1 VPNRPEA
8 ALERA
13 ILARVGALQRAD
25 LPLLTVLKNEV
36 GSGHT
41 GNVGPLLAR
50 ELCPHCRATAARI
63 LTTNRIVYGLGVGSP
78 DLVGAVNGYA
88 FGLEL
93 KSPTGRVRPEQI
105 AWRDAAIRRG
115 VHVAIV
121 RTVEEAEEA
130 IRHAAKP

>member
-1 VPNRPEA
+1 MPARPEA
-8 ALERA
+8 LLERA
-13 ILARVGALQRAD
+13 VLARVGALQRAE
-25 LPLLTVLKNEV
+25 LPSLVVYRNEV
-36 GSGHT
+36 GAGFT
-41 GNVGPLLAR
+41 GNVAHLVCADCRSLLSR
-50 ELCPHCRATAARI
+50 HRI
-63 LTTNRIVYGLGVGSP
+63 TYGLGVGSP
-78 DLVGAVNGYA
+78 DLVGAVNGHA

-93 KSPTGRVRPEQI
+93 KSPTGRARPEQL

>member
-1 VPNRPEA
+1 MPARPEA

-13 ILARVGALQRAD
+13 VLARVGALQRAD
-25 LPLLTVLKNEV
+25 LPSLTIFRNEV

-50 ELCPHCRATAARI
+50 ELCPHCRATAARV
-63 LTTNRIVYGLGVGSP
+63 LTTNRITYGLGVGSP
-78 DLVGAVNGYA
+78 DLVGAVDGRA

-93 KSPTGRVRPEQI
+93 KSPTGRVRPEQL
-105 AWRDAAIRRG
+105 AWCEAAIRRG

-130 IRHAAKP
+130 IRQAMR

>member
-1 VPNRPEA
+1 MPNRPEA

-13 ILARVGALQRAD
+13 VLARVGALQRAE
-25 LPLLTVLKNEV
+25 LPSLVVYRNEV
-36 GSGHT
+36 GAGFT
-41 GNVGPLLAR
+41 GAAAHLVCS
-50 ELCPHCRATAARI
+50 ECRSI
-63 LTTNRIVYGLGVGSP
+63 LTRHRIVYGLGTGSP
-78 DLVGAVNGYA
+78 DLVGAVDGRA

>member
-1 VPNRPEA
+1 VSNRPEA

-13 ILARVGALQRAD
+13 VLARVGALQRAE
-25 LPLLTVLKNEV
+25 LPSLTIFRNEV

-41 GNVGPLLAR
+41 GNVGPILAR

-63 LTTNRIVYGLGVGSP
+63 LSTNRITYGLGVGSP
-78 DLVGAVNGYA
+78 DLVGAVGGRA

-93 KSPTGRVRPEQI
+93 KSPTGRPRPEQL
-105 AWRDAAIRRG
+105 AWHEAARHRG